1 MIVTNKITILR
12 LVGQWSY
19 DEPLIVV
26 TDNDG
31 REYVIQPAE
40 NGGLQIMAC
49 DGEPIVVAPRS
60 SNTIEVRGAS

>member
-1 MIVTNKITILR
+1 MIVTNKVTVHR

-40 NGGLQIMAC
+40 NGGLQIMTC
-49 DGEPIVVAPRS
+49 DGETIVVAPRS
-60 SNTIEVRGAS
+60 TNTIEVRGAS

>member
-1 MIVTNKITILR
+1 MLVTNKVTVHR
-12 LVGQWSY
+12 LVGQWVY

-40 NGGLQIMAC
+40 NGGLQIMAL
-49 DGEPIVVAPRS
+49 DGEPLVVAPRS
-60 SNTIEVRGAS
+60 TNTIDVRGAS